1 MFDKYKKLKEYDEVK
16 KQLETALTNS
26 NILVN
31 SLKHKIQDLEEE
43 VKQKEELINRK
54 DMQIETYVEENVHLR
69 ALVRFW
75 S

>member
-1 MFDKYKKLKEYDEVK
+1 MFDKYKKLKEYEEVK

-26 NILVN
+26 NSLVN
-31 SLKHKIQDLEEE
+31 SLKNKIHDLEEE

-54 DMQIETYVEENVHLR
+54 DIQIETYVEENAHLR

>member
-1 MFDKYKKLKEYDEVK
+1 MFDKYKKLKEYEQVK

-26 NILVN
+26 NSLVN
-31 SLKHKIQDLEEE
+31 SLKHKIHDLEE

-54 DMQIETYVEENVHLR
+54 DMQIETYVEENAHLR

>member
-1 MFDKYKKLKEYDEVK
+1 MFDKYKKLKEYEEVK

-26 NILVN
+26 NSLVN
-31 SLKHKIQDLEEE
+31 SLKHKIHDLEEE

-54 DMQIETYVEENVHLR
+54 DVQIETYVEENAHLR

>member
-1 MFDKYKKLKEYDEVK
+1 MFDKYKKIKEYDEVK

-26 NILVN
+26 NSLVN
-31 SLKHKIQDLEEE
+31 SLKNKIHDLEEE

-54 DMQIETYVEENVHLR
+54 DKQIETYVEENAHLR